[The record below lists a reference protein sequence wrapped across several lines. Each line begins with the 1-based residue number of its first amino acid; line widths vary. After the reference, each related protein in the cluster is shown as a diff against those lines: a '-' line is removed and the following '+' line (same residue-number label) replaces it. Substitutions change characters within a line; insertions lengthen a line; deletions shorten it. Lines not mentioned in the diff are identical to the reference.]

1 MKREINSR
9 LVIIAVLAII
19 LSTIGVTT
27 IYYKQFQAQVQKDLK
42 IDSMIIQTMG
52 IENLVNDDKDVDNVL
67 AGSSEVRITWIAKDG
82 TVLYDNDADESK
94 MENHKNR
101 PEIQNAFK
109 TGVGESVR
117 KSDTMNMKAFNYAV
131 LLEDGTVLRVSTLA
145 RSIFSVFIMSSP
157 IVSLIVLFI
166 IVVCVI
172 LSHLLTKQLLR
183 PIDKMA
189 ENLGNTTYDCEY
201 PELIPFTNRIR
212 EQHSDILAAAKSRQD
227 FTANVSHELKTPLTA
242 ISGYAELISLNVD
255 MQKMHADNTDIQAT
269 GRMLGD
275 ENVKSF
281 ADKIRKNADRLVS
294 LINDIIR
301 LSELDATD
309 GHDDFSQVDLY
320 EVAQERIE
328 ILRVTADKADVKI
341 ELHGEKTMVISNRS
355 MLIELIDNL
364 CQNAIRYNVPCG
376 RVEVEI
382 GKKGNK
388 ALLTVTDTGI
398 GIPPEEQSRIFE
410 RFYRVDKS
418 RSRETGG
425 TGLGLAIVTHIVEIH
440 DGQINLTSEVGRG
453 TTIEV
458 VL

>member
-255 MQKMHADNTDIQAT
+255 MQKMQADNTDIQAT

-425 TGLGLAIVTHIVEIH
+425 TGLGLAIVKHIVEIH

>member
-425 TGLGLAIVTHIVEIH
+425 TGLGLAIVKHIVEIH

>member
-67 AGSSEVRITWIAKDG
+67 VGSSEVRITWIAKDG

-341 ELHGEKTMVISNRS
+341 ELHGEKTMVLSNRS

-398 GIPPEEQSRIFE
+398 GIPPEEQNRIFE

-425 TGLGLAIVTHIVEIH
+425 TGLGLAIVKHIVEIH

>member
-166 IVVCVI
+166 VVVCVI
-172 LSHLLTKQLLR
+172 LSHFLTKQLLR

-341 ELHGEKTMVISNRS
+341 ELHGEKTMVLSNRS

-398 GIPPEEQSRIFE
+398 GIPPEEQS
-410 RFYRVDKS
+410 
-418 RSRETGG
+418 
-425 TGLGLAIVTHIVEIH
+425 
-440 DGQINLTSEVGRG
+440 
-453 TTIEV
+453 
-458 VL
+458 

>member
-255 MQKMHADNTDIQAT
+255 MQKMHADNNDIQAT
-269 GRMLGD
+269 CGMLGD

-425 TGLGLAIVTHIVEIH
+425 TGLGLAIVKHIVEIH

>member
-269 GRMLGD
+269 CGMLGD
-275 ENVKSF
+275 DNVKSF

-341 ELHGEKTMVISNRS
+341 ELHGEKTMVLSNRS

-382 GKKGNK
+382 GTKGNK
-388 ALLTVTDTGI
+388 ALLTVSDTGI
-398 GIPPEEQSRIFE
+398 GIPHEEQSRIFE

-425 TGLGLAIVTHIVEIH
+425 TGLGLAIVKHIVEIH

>member
-67 AGSSEVRITWIAKDG
+67 VGSSEVRITWIAKDG

-166 IVVCVI
+166 VVVCVI

-255 MQKMHADNTDIQAT
+255 MQKMHADNIDIQAT
-269 GRMLGD
+269 CGMLGD
-275 ENVKSF
+275 DNVKSF

-425 TGLGLAIVTHIVEIH
+425 TGLGLAIVKHIVEIH

>member
-1 MKREINSR
+1 MKREINLR
-9 LVIIAVLAII
+9 LVIIAILAII

-67 AGSSEVRITWIAKDG
+67 TGSSEVRITWIAKDG
-82 TVLYDNDADESK
+82 TVLYDNDADASK

-101 PEIQNAFK
+101 PEIENAFK

-172 LSHLLTKQLLR
+172 LSHLLTQQLLR
-183 PIDKMA
+183 PIEKMA
-189 ENLGNTTYDCEY
+189 ENLGNTTYACEY

-255 MQKMHADNTDIQAT
+255 MQKMQADNNDIQAT
-269 GRMLGD
+269 GSMLGD

-341 ELHGEKTMVISNRS
+341 ELHGEKTMVLSNRS

-388 ALLTVTDTGI
+388 ALLTVADTGI

-425 TGLGLAIVTHIVEIH
+425 TGLGLAIVKHIVEIH
-440 DGQINLTSEVGRG
+440 DGQINLSSEVGRG

>member
-269 GRMLGD
+269 CGMLGD
-275 ENVKSF
+275 DNVKSF

-425 TGLGLAIVTHIVEIH
+425 TGLGLAIVKHIVEIH

>member
-67 AGSSEVRITWIAKDG
+67 VGSSEVRITWIAKDG

-166 IVVCVI
+166 VVVCVI

-269 GRMLGD
+269 GGMLGD

-425 TGLGLAIVTHIVEIH
+425 TGLGLAIVKHIVEIH